1 MPVELSILHTV
12 SLILAGLVMIWA
24 AGSDAA
30 RFRIPNMACLALLAL
45 FPLFAAT
52 HPTTLPWIEHIAVF
66 ALVLAIGYGL
76 YLKQWAGAGDIKLI
90 AVIALWAG
98 PAFAMTFL
106 FITAMAGGV
115 LSVGIALTTL
125 VRQRMTNTLN
135 PAEIRKTPIPYG
147 LAIAVGGLCTL
158 ALLSHPDLLVGG

>member
-1 MPVELSILHTV
+1 MSVEVTIAHNV
-12 SLILAGLVMIWA
+12 SMILAALTMLWA

-30 RFRIPNMACLALLAL
+30 RYRIPNLACLTILLL

-52 HPTTLPWIEHIAVF
+52 HPTGLNWVQHLGVF

-76 YLKQWAGAGDIKLI
+76 YARKWAGAGDIKLL

-98 PAFAMTFL
+98 PTFAPTFL
-106 FITAMAGGV
+106 LVTAIAGGV
-115 LSVGIALTTL
+115 LSLGIGVMTL
-125 VRQRMTNTLN
+125 VRQRLSGSQDMSALK
-135 PAEIRKTPIPYG
+135 KTPIPYG
-147 LAIAVGGLCTL
+147 LAIAMGGLCTL